1 MTRNN
6 PIAVTAPSVLGEG
19 RMTLLTPAQ
28 VAERLQVS
36 VWWVYDHT
44 TRAHPRI
51 PAVRIG
57 KVLRYDAADIDK
69 WIAEQRAIGL
79 RRAR

>member
-6 PIAVTAPSVLGEG
+6 PIDEAVSSVLREG
-19 RMTLLTPAQ
+19 RMTLLTPRQ

-51 PAVRIG
+51 PVVRVG
-57 KVLRYDAADIDK
+57 KVLRYDPGDIDK

-79 RRAR
+79 RRAC